1 MGIIT
6 FQTIEVAPT
15 YQLFNFLTKGYS
27 DNVLVAVAYYIGY
40 EKEYDGE
47 TAYVMLAYLT
57 SASMV
62 ASEIVAKMKKRKARQ
77 LTSHNCERNR
87 LITNLIPFT
96 NLNIIF
102 AFSFSVN
109 AVIHVIQDK
118 QVGAPNLSI
127 QVVIILACLLI
138 TNKNARLQLRK
149 WLRIEQPNST
159 MGLIQEEQTLRR
171 SQVETMS
178 VIRESIQA
186 ENMTNR
192 QVVMTNVIEVEPYEQ
207 VTKF

>member
-6 FQTIEVAPT
+6 SLTIEVTSISP
-15 YQLFNFLTKGYS
+15 LFHFLTNSHS
-27 DNVLVAVAYYIGY
+27 DNVRVAVAYYIGH

-62 ASEIVAKMKKRKARQ
+62 ASEIVAKIKKRKVRD
-77 LTSHNCERNR
+77 TGNITCEGNR

-171 SQVETMS
+171 SQVEIIS
-178 VIRESIQA
+178 EIRESIQA

-192 QVVMTNVIEVEPYEQ
+192 QIVMTNVIEVKPYEQ
-207 VTKF
+207 VTKL